1 MEKRYIPLLIIL
13 GLLIILII
21 TPIVATLFNIPVIAL
36 DTPDI
41 SIASFDYWS
50 VGHFLWGVALF
61 VVFFTIGWIV
71 KNLTGNPQA
80 PVNPPGFEK
89 FVIYWIITIVL
100 AGIWEVIE
108 NTLLYFVGIKV
119 ELDSAA
125 NIITDITIWSIGGAV
140 SWYMTDLM
148 FLSEKYIRAY
158 YIYGVMCLIMG
169 LLIFI
174 IFGFVTTSY

>member
-1 MEKRYIPLLIIL
+1 MEKRYIPLLIML

-21 TPIVATLFNIPVIAL
+21 TPIVAILFNIPVIAL

-41 SIASFDYWS
+41 SIASFDYWTI
-50 VGHFLWGVALF
+50 GHFLWGVALF

-80 PVNPPGFEK
+80 PVNPPGFK
-89 FVIYWIITIVL
+89 FVIFWLITIVL
-100 AGIWEVIE
+100 AGIWEIIE

-125 NIITDITIWSIGGAV
+125 NIITDITIWGIGGAV

-158 YIYGVMCLIMG
+158 YIYGVMSLIMG
-169 LLIFI
+169 LLIFVV
-174 IFGFVTTSY
+174 FGFMTTS

>member
-1 MEKRYIPLLIIL
+1 MEKRYIPLLIML

-41 SIASFDYWS
+41 SIASFDYWTI
-50 VGHFLWGVALF
+50 GHFLWGVAIF

-100 AGIWEVIE
+100 AGIWEIIE

-125 NIITDITIWSIGGAV
+125 NIITDITIWGIGGVV

-158 YIYGVMCLIMG
+158 YIYGVMSLIMG
-169 LLIFI
+169 LLIFVV
-174 IFGFVTTSY
+174 FGFMTTS

>member
-1 MEKRYIPLLIIL
+1 ML

-41 SIASFDYWS
+41 SIASFDYWTI
-50 VGHFLWGVALF
+50 GHFLWGVAIF

-89 FVIYWIITIVL
+89 FVIYWLITIVL
-100 AGIWEVIE
+100 AGIWEIIE

-125 NIITDITIWSIGGAV
+125 NIITDITIWGIGGVV

-158 YIYGVMCLIMG
+158 YIYGVMSLIMG
-169 LLIFI
+169 LLIFVV
-174 IFGFVTTSY
+174 FGFMTTS

>member
-21 TPIVATLFNIPVIAL
+21 TPIVAALFNIPVIAI

-41 SIASFDYWS
+41 SIASFDYWTI
-50 VGHFLWGVALF
+50 GHFLWGVALF
-61 VVFFTIGWIV
+61 VVFFTIGWII

-89 FVIYWIITIVL
+89 FVIYWIITLII
-100 AGIWEVIE
+100 AGIWEIVE
-108 NTLLYFVGIKV
+108 NTLLYIVGIKV

-125 NIITDITIWSIGGAV
+125 NIITDITIWAIGGAV
-140 SWYMTDLM
+140 SWYLTDLM

-169 LLIFI
+169 LLIFVV
-174 IFGFVTTSY
+174 FGFMTTS

>member
-21 TPIVATLFNIPVIAL
+21 TPIVAALFNIPVIAI

-41 SIASFDYWS
+41 SIASFDYWTI
-50 VGHFLWGVALF
+50 GHFLWGVALF
-61 VVFFTIGWIV
+61 VIFFTIGWII

-89 FVIYWIITIVL
+89 FVIYWIITLII
-100 AGIWEVIE
+100 AGIWEIVE
-108 NTLLYFVGIKV
+108 NTLLYIVGIKV

-125 NIITDITIWSIGGAV
+125 NIITDITIWAIGGAV
-140 SWYMTDLM
+140 SWYLTDLM

-169 LLIFI
+169 LLIFVV
-174 IFGFVTTSY
+174 FGFMTTS

>member
-1 MEKRYIPLLIIL
+1 MEKRYIPLLIML

-21 TPIVATLFNIPVIAL
+21 TPIVAILFNIPVIAL

-41 SIASFDYWS
+41 SIASFDYWTI
-50 VGHFLWGVALF
+50 GHFLWGVALF

-80 PVNPPGFEK
+80 PVNPPGFKK
-89 FVIYWIITIVL
+89 FVIFWLITIVL
-100 AGIWEVIE
+100 AGIWEIIE

-125 NIITDITIWSIGGAV
+125 NIITDITIWGIGGAV

-158 YIYGVMCLIMG
+158 YIYGVMSLIMG
-169 LLIFI
+169 LLIFVV
-174 IFGFVTTSY
+174 FGFMTTS